1 MKLKKLTVL
10 ILVIAMMFAFIA
22 CGNQQLFD
30 TTYTFDEAM
39 IELPDGT
46 IVKGEID
53 SWTDM
58 SEFPE
63 QIQIVIDGATYL
75 THMSKVVM
83 IAK

>member
-1 MKLKKLTVL
+1 
-10 ILVIAMMFAFIA
+10 MFTFVA

-30 TTYTFDEAM
+30 TTYTFNEAI

-46 IVKGEID
+46 IVRGDVD

-58 SEFPE
+58 IDFPE
-63 QIQIVIDGATYL
+63 QIQIVIDGTTYL
-75 THMSKVVM
+75 THMSKVVL